1 MIPLYLDEDCMDREL
16 VTALRARGADV
27 TTAADAEMLGR
38 SDADHLDYAT
48 SQGRVLYT
56 FNRGDFYRL
65 HTRYLTES
73 KSHAGI
79 ILVPQQRYSIGE
91 QMRQL
96 LELIATKSAEEM
108 RSRCGIPQRIKLWS
122 RHWLPISVQ
131 PVAIAAEPG
140 GSNTSFHSRW

>member
-56 FNRGDFYRL
+56 
-65 HTRYLTES
+65 
-73 KSHAGI
+73 
-79 ILVPQQRYSIGE
+79 
-91 QMRQL
+91 
-96 LELIATKSAEEM
+96 
-108 RSRCGIPQRIKLWS
+108 
-122 RHWLPISVQ
+122 
-131 PVAIAAEPG
+131 
-140 GSNTSFHSRW
+140 